1 MKLKVFN
8 SAKKNTTY
16 LQGFGHVEGTPAGE
30 LKVGNTLVWN
40 NGETSTVVEIV
51 RETPKTIVIL
61 EEYEVRYGHEERD
74 PEGYRRATNERKF
87 LKTRIVARPAN
98 ELPGNEPENDPSGR
112 ATSSQADDQV
122 PSEGSGTDQRDD
134 VVLVTEG
141 PDVDLVT
148 ELFDNP
154 DRENLLNDTWEEMSG
169 NAIDVGREFHEQ
181 IAKMLSESVNP
192 EEDFDRLAAAFSPAS
207 PRIVCNNGLVI
218 SPDTPVDDEP
228 KPDDPEYYPNQ
239 VTFDRVSRLYEGFN
253 VVGIEEFY
261 TTKDGWRKPEDVI
274 GKNAVSLWNPEEL
287 VQYLRDIYAAE
298 TFCLVIE
305 DKKGRRKNPDYKF
318 KELVVGLEVG
328 DPVLYVPQYAKGDKS
343 HPDAEKGIV
352 SSVKVD
358 RGSASVWVR
367 YTTGDTG
374 AKTHLSNL
382 YKL

>member
-40 NGETSTVVEIV
+40 NGAFSTVVEIV
-51 RETPKTIVIL
+51 KETPKTIIIL
-61 EEYEVRYGHEERD
+61 EEYPDSISTTGKS
-74 PEGYRRATNERKF
+74 TFERKL

-98 ELPGNEPENDPSGR
+98 ELPGNEPEPENDPSGR
-112 ATSSQADDQV
+112 ATSSQEDDLV
-122 PSEGSGTDQRDD
+122 PSEGSGTDQDVD

-141 PDVDLVT
+141 PEVDLVT
-148 ELFDNP
+148 DLFDNP
-154 DRENLLNDTWEEMSG
+154 DRERLLNDTWEDETA
-169 NAIDVGREFHEQ
+169 NAVEAGLEFHEQ
-181 IAKMLSESVNP
+181 IAKMLSESENP
-192 EEDFDRLAAAFSPAS
+192 EDDFDRLAAAFSPAS

-218 SPDTPVDDEP
+218 SPDTPVVDEP

-239 VTFDRVSRLYEGFN
+239 VTFDRVSRLYEGFK

-305 DKKGRRKNPDYKF
+305 DKFGRRKNPDYKF
-318 KELVVGLEVG
+318 KDLVVGLNVG

-352 SSVKVD
+352 STVKVD

-374 AKTHLSNL
+374 VKTHLSNL